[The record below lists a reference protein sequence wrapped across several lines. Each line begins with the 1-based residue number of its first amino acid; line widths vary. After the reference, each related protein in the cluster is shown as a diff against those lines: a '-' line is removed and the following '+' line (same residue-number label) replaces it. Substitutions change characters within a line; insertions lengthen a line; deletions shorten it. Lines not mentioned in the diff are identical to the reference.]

1 MKTYR
6 VSLTFMTTCVLL
18 IVSPF
23 LTARGTAGA
32 PVAANDLSIAARGV
46 LVRAHNARTS
56 AGASAISRLSHSVN
70 WRWHAA
76 RPPSITTS
84 QMHWLTAMSMAIC
97 TPQERGTTTST
108 LC

>member
-6 VSLTFMTTCVLL
+6 VSLTSMTACVLL

-32 PVAANDLSIAARGV
+32 LVAANDLSIAARGV

-56 AGASAISRLSHSVN
+56 AGASGNLSPLTL
-70 WRWHAA
+70 RELAQA
-76 RPPSITTS
+76 RRA
-84 QMHWLTAMSMAIC
+84 TAKYHDIENA
-97 TPQERGTTTST
+97 TG
-108 LC
+108 